1 MLNFF
6 WLVAQSPQ
14 QSIQYQKQ
22 LAHTKISNAV
32 GAENSREVR
41 VVVIT
46 AIILTGSQA
55 LLVNSAI
62 FRCQNILSYFLAMN
76 KMYCYRMWLTKV
88 QLRVKGLWIGIISG
102 TFYKPQHHHSTQ
114 HNSAYSAIQHYTI
127 QPTIQQKL
135 KNLNSL
141 ENTKTAKLQS
151 SKTPKQYKI
160 AKQQNT
166 KIAKH
171 HHSTQHNCAY
181 LAIQH
186 NTIQPSA
193 YSIQPFNTT
202 QFCLVHIPF
211 SHSTKTEKPQFPGKH
226 QNSKIAKEDET
237 EDSLTW
243 ELTKLRPATTKGEA
257 SEDEAAVLRSR
268 RRRWQPKDHGDTGS
282 LGMLQTGLD

>member
-102 TFYKPQHHHSTQ
+102 TFYKVILLSL
-114 HNSAYSAIQHYTI
+114 ITI
-127 QPTIQQKL
+127 TIQQKL